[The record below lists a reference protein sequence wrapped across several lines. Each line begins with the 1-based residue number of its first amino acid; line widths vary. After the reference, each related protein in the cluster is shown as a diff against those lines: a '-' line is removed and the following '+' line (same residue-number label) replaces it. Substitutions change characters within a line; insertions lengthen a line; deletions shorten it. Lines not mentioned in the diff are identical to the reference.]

1 MALKVK
7 VLDKYCK
14 GCGYCVHFCPKHV
27 LEIGKTR
34 NAIGAFYPV
43 AANLEA
49 CIGCGICAT
58 MCPDAALEI
67 REEENHA

>member
-7 VLDKYCK
+7 VLGQSCK
-14 GCGYCVHFCPKHV
+14 SSGYCIHFCPKNA
-27 LEIGKTR
+27 LTFGKQR
-34 NAIGAFYPV
+34 NAIGAFFPV
-43 AANLEA
+43 ADLDK

-67 REEENHA
+67 REEADNG